1 MAPQGWLHDFVVI
14 GGVVDIIVVVV
25 VVGVVVSRWNDGTI
39 RCAINDNKLEASLM
53 LWVLLSSRHIITPLP
68 LYRK

>member
-25 VVGVVVSRWNDGTI
+25 VVVGVVVSRWNDGTME
-39 RCAINDNKLEASLM
+39 RLDA
-53 LWVLLSSRHIITPLP
+53 P
-68 LYRK
+68 